1 MYPRKCHHASQ
12 HISYKSCKNPFALH
26 ESESKRS
33 NGIANKRV
41 FGRFNKIFDVNLV
54 DIEAF
59 KLVCFDANPQF

>member
-1 MYPRKCHHASQ
+1 MLPSIFLTSRVRTLLH
-12 HISYKSCKNPFALH
+12 LH

-33 NGIANKRV
+33 NDIANKCV
-41 FGRFNKIFDVNLV
+41 FGRFNKIFDVDPV